1 MKPSAIRQFFLT
13 IPVLTILLIARPAS
27 AGNTPLE
34 ISERIS
40 NGDPIAGKEK
50 STLCQ
55 GCHGEFGISIM
66 PEVPS
71 LAGQWGAYLMRQLRD
86 FSIGSRSDPIM
97 SDMAATV
104 TSYEDAFD
112 ITSYFASQ
120 NQMTSTDQHK
130 NEGGKRLYIIYRCIS
145 CHGEDG
151 RGRPQNNPMFP
162 VIGGQQKAYLIKQ
175 LDDFR
180 VGLRETDMSGT
191 MPILAKRMSAA
202 ETDAVA
208 DYLSGL

>member
-1 MKPSAIRQFFLT
+1 MKILSLKQFFLI
-13 IPVLTILLIARPAS
+13 IPILTVIFTAS
-27 AGNTPLE
+27 PSFAGDTPLE
-34 ISERIS
+34 ISERIT
-40 NGDPIAGKEK
+40 NGDPVAGKEK

-104 TSYEDAFD
+104 SNYEDAFD
-112 ITSYFASQ
+112 ITAYFASQ
-120 NQMTSTDQHK
+120 NQMTSTEKHK
-130 NEGGKRLYIIYRCIS
+130 NERGERLYMIYRCIS
-145 CHGEDG
+145 CHGEEG
-151 RGRPQNNPMFP
+151 KGRPQNNPMFP
-162 VIGGQQKAYLIKQ
+162 VIGGQQKSYLIKQ

-180 VGLRETDMSGT
+180 AGFRETDMSGT

-202 ETDAVA
+202 ETDAIA